1 MNRLTQFQDEQ
12 ASTTLLEA
20 RGLECIRGDRIL
32 FTNLSFKLSAGTALR
47 VEGPNGAGKTSLL
60 RILCGLS
67 LPSEGEV
74 CWRGGDITKL
84 MSEFL
89 DEVAYVG
96 HIHGVKGDLTPLEN
110 LDIARSLAG
119 IAQEITSAEA
129 LAVLGLEGYEDLPCR
144 MLSAGQRRRVALARL
159 LVVSA
164 RLWILDEPYTALDTT
179 GIATVEVLITEHLI
193 SGGVAVFTSHQP
205 ITLGDQPIDHI
216 SLSPHA

>member
-1 MNRLTQFQDEQ
+1 MNRLTTSAHDQ
-12 ASTTLLEA
+12 SPILEA
-20 RGLECIRGDRIL
+20 RSLECIRGDRIL
-32 FTNLSFKLSAGTALR
+32 FTNLSFALNAGTALQ

-74 CWRGGDITKL
+74 RWQGEDIRKTR
-84 MSEFL
+84 SEFL

-96 HIHGVKGDLTPLEN
+96 HIHGVKGDLTSLEN
-110 LDIARSLAG
+110 LDIARSLGGTAQG
-119 IAQEITSAEA
+119 ISTVDA
-129 LAVLGLEGYEDLPCR
+129 LAMLGLGGYEDLPCR

-159 LVVSA
+159 LVVEA
-164 RLWILDEPYTALDTT
+164 RLWILDEPFTALDTT

-193 SGGVAVFTSHQP
+193 SGGVAVLTSHQP
-205 ITLGDQPIDHI
+205 ITLGDQTTDHI